1 MASFTDPSAAV
12 PRARAKGLVRLPG
25 TGGGGAVVGV
35 AGFGGFLPDVL
46 VAGFLAG
53 FFTCFGGA
61 GESSTCNGFGLSSGR
76 PMLAA
81 TGSIVSVGGRD
92 PLRAKPIV
100 VGPFFGPPAP

>member
-1 MASFTDPSAAV
+1 MGV
-12 PRARAKGLVRLPG
+12 
-25 TGGGGAVVGV
+25 GGAVLAV
-35 AGFGGFLPDVL
+35 AGFGGVFPDVL

-81 TGSIVSVGGRD
+81 TGSIVSVVGR
-92 PLRAKPIV
+92 
-100 VGPFFGPPAP
+100 